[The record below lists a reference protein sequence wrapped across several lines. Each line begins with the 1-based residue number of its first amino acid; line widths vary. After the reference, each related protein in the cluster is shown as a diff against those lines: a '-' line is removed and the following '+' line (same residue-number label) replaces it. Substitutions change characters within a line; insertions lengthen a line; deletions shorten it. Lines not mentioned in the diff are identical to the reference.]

1 LVKWFDENNFEAS
14 MAGGRK
20 KEFDKQEALVEA
32 MKVFWKKGYLG
43 ASLTDLI
50 QAMGINKP
58 SMYATFGNKEQLFL
72 TVTEHY
78 LTHFAAPS
86 VVHLSDESLTPKQG
100 LKAFLMAS
108 IENQCRDDTP
118 RGCFISLCSVE
129 AKGDNLPEQ
138 AESCIKKAGEDTLF
152 TLHAFFTKHHLAHH
166 QSNSNAKRHSQTP
179 QDKSLAVFTLL
190 QGTATMAKLGKV
202 PSELEAMVDM
212 LLDGM
217 DI

>member
-1 LVKWFDENNFEAS
+1 

-108 IENQCRDDTP
+108 IENQCREDLP
-118 RGCFISLCSVE
+118 KGCFISLCSAE
-129 AKGDNLPEQ
+129 AKGDHLPEL
-138 AESCIKKAGEDTLF
+138 AEACVHRAGEGTYLTL
-152 TLHAFFTKHHLAHH
+152 LAFFEKHQLQTSGSDEESH
-166 QSNSNAKRHSQTP
+166 QVTPEAKALS
-179 QDKSLAVFTLL
+179 VFTLL
-190 QGTATMAKLGKV
+190 QGTAAMARMGKR
-202 PSELEAMVDM
+202 PEELEVMVDI
-212 LLDGM
+212 LLKGM
-217 DI
+217 AL